1 MLVIMVVVMVVVVF
15 VATVVQLVIHT
26 FVDESRC
33 CALVDVEVDMR
44 VWRLLTNSNCCQADD
59 TAERTELHPF

>member
-1 MLVIMVVVMVVVVF
+1 MLVIMVVVMVVFVF

-26 FVDESRC
+26 FVNESRC
-33 CALVDVEVDMR
+33 GALVDVEVDMG
-44 VWRLLTNSNCCQADD
+44 VWRLLTNSNGCQADD